1 VLLAYRADCTRFE
14 NMAFGEAPGEY

>member
-1 VLLAYRADCTRFE
+1 VHLAYRADCTRFE